1 MIVLG
6 DDLKVVINRK
16 KIKNIYFR
24 IDDDLNIL
32 VNCPRFVS
40 DREIDK
46 LLNENIKSLEKMYK
60 RAVDHTIKEE
70 KIYYLG
76 EKLEYIY
83 YKKVMFDNGV
93 AYGPSI
99 DAVNEYLERH
109 SLDFF
114 QKRMDIYVREFDNLP
129 NFRLRVRKMKTR
141 WGVCNKS
148 SMTVTL
154 NTLLIHKRVD
164 LIDYVIVHELSHFD
178 HMDHSALFWACV
190 ERHYPNYKN
199 ARKELRY

>member
-1 MIVLG
+1 MIILG
-6 DDLKVVINRK
+6 DDLNVEINRK

-32 VNCPRFVS
+32 VTCPRFVS

-60 RAVDHTIKEE
+60 RAVDHTIKEG

-83 YKKVMFDNGV
+83 YKKVMFDKGV

-99 DAVNEYLERH
+99 DAVNEYLEKH

-114 QKRMDIYVREFDNLP
+114 QKRMDIYVKEFDNLP
-129 NFRLRVRKMKTR
+129 KFRLRVRKMKTR
-141 WGVCNKS
+141 WGVCNKG

-178 HMDHSALFWACV
+178 HMDHSALFWASV
-190 ERHYPNYKN
+190 ERHYPNYKS

>member
-1 MIVLG
+1 MIILG
-6 DDLKVVINRK
+6 DDLNVEINRK

-32 VNCPRFVS
+32 VTCPRFVS

-83 YKKVMFDNGV
+83 YKKVMFDKGV

-99 DAVNEYLERH
+99 DAVNEYLEKH

-114 QKRMDIYVREFDNLP
+114 QKRMDIYVKEFDNLP
-129 NFRLRVRKMKTR
+129 KFRLRVRKMKTR
-141 WGVCNKS
+141 WGVCNKG

-178 HMDHSALFWACV
+178 HMDHSALFWASV
-190 ERHYPNYKN
+190 ERHYPNYKS

>member
-6 DDLKVVINRK
+6 DELNVVIIRK

-24 IDDDLNIL
+24 IDESLNI
-32 VNCPRFVS
+32 VVTCPKFVS

-46 LLNENIKSLEKMYK
+46 LLNDNVKSLEKMYK
-60 RAVDHTIKEE
+60 RAVDQNIKEE

-76 EKLEYIY
+76 DKLDYIY
-83 YKKVMFDNGV
+83 YKKVMFDKNV

-99 DAVNEYLERH
+99 DAVNEYLEKH
-109 SLDFF
+109 SLEVF
-114 QKRMDIYVREFDNLP
+114 QKRLELYINDFDNLP
-129 NFRLRVRKMKTR
+129 KFRLRVRKMKTR
-141 WGVCNKS
+141 WGVCNKG

-154 NTLLIHKRVD
+154 NTLLIHKRPD
-164 LIDYVIVHELSHFD
+164 LIDYVIVHELSHFE
-178 HMDHSALFWACV
+178 HMDHSTAFWNCV
-190 ERHYPNYKN
+190 GQHYPNYKN